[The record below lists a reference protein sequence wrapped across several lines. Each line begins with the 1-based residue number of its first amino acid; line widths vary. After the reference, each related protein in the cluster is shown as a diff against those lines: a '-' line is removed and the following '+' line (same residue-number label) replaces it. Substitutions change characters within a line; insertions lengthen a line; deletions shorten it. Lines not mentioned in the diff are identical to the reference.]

1 MCIGRSI
8 KVIFGIKTLQ
18 WRKTL
23 KSFCQ
28 TLKRRIS
35 VVSLAKKVKCK
46 TEKRRSSCVATGV
59 TQGPAVRSPLLL
71 RKFCNE
77 KKKKTPKTPPPY
89 LSFSCLVFFPLF
101 YLQVCRERRRRT
113 HVCAM
118 RFVSAPAAGVP
129 GSRNEFMVRQEQIL
143 HRYILSLMS
152 KGYKYYG
159 VVFLLQ
165 MSVPL

>member
-28 TLKRRIS
+28 ALKRRIS

-77 KKKKTPKTPPPY
+77 KKKKNPKPPPPTIPVV
-89 LSFSCLVFFPLF
+89 FMSCLLSPFLF
-101 YLQVCRERRRRT
+101 AGLQGETEAHPCVRNVLCQ
-113 HVCAM
+113 CA
-118 RFVSAPAAGVP
+118 RSGSPGVP
-129 GSRNEFMVRQEQIL
+129 ERVHGEARTDPSPVHPVFNV
-143 HRYILSLMS
+143 
-152 KGYKYYG
+152 KGI
-159 VVFLLQ
+159 
-165 MSVPL
+165 